1 MHHGTVPHVS
11 IMAYLAEKV
20 AGEQHPRNGENIFRI
35 QLARSSILDLGA
47 LPESSLEPM
56 PSFQPII
63 VMHSSFAIGP
73 LPPCIPFISNPMAPH
88 ILAKKENFS
97 PIPTDPLLSL
107 MSILDRTAICIFAL
121 GVAEDSP
128 ISIASHTKV
137 QNPLS
142 CRSWIQPAN
151 MPKQEPLGVC
161 SRISM
166 VHLTPKQ

>member
-1 MHHGTVPHVS
+1 MKCLIWDTETHATSLLTVMVNCSFTMQTWSGILVHHGTVPHVS

-73 LPPCIPFISNPMAPH
+73 LPPCIPFISNPMVPH

-97 PIPTDPLLSL
+97 PIPTDLLLSL
-107 MSILDRTAICIFAL
+107 MSILDRTAVCIFA
-121 GVAEDSP
+121 
-128 ISIASHTKV
+128 
-137 QNPLS
+137 
-142 CRSWIQPAN
+142 
-151 MPKQEPLGVC
+151 
-161 SRISM
+161 
-166 VHLTPKQ
+166 